1 MDEVSKAE
9 FYADFFCSP
18 LGKEVYKS
26 LSHLDNYDDVVSCM
40 THFAE
45 KLWFQIEQSQK
56 ESDDGTDYLG

>member
-26 LSHLDNYDDVVSCM
+26 LSHLDNYEEVVKSLAN
-40 THFAE
+40 FAD
-45 KLWFQIEQSQK
+45 KLWDEIEQVQE
-56 ESDDGTDYLG
+56 ESGDDTDY